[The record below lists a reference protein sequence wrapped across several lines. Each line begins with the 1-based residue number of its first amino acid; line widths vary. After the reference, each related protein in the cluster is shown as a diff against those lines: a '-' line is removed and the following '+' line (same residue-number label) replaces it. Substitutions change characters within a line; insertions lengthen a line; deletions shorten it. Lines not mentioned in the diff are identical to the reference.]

1 MERYR
6 KNPQKPDEFVKI
18 CDRCNNHYLERM
30 LLMPFWK
37 NVQKTKLVVEDREK
51 THDRLTEKLNK
62 IEGELVNIKQLVG

>member
-1 MERYR
+1 
-6 KNPQKPDEFVKI
+6 
-18 CDRCNNHYLERM
+18 
-30 LLMPFWK
+30 MPFWK